1 MTNRLLLHRR
11 ALALWHTPGMDD
23 DAKDGAAVR
32 IPPPL
37 VYLGAVVA
45 GVLMHAFVAPLP
57 IGLPLAP
64 RIVVAAA
71 AALVSLAFMGFAI
84 QLFRRT
90 GQDPKPW
97 ATTPEI
103 ISTGVY
109 RVTRN
114 PMYVGMALLQI
125 AIGVGLANGWIVI
138 AVPVVLVVV
147 YLTAIRHEEAYLERK
162 FGHAYSDYKESVR
175 RWL

>member
-1 MTNRLLLHRR
+1 
-11 ALALWHTPGMDD
+11 MDD
-23 DAKDGAAVR
+23 HAKDGAAVR

-37 VYLGAVVA
+37 VYLGAVIA

-57 IGLPLAP
+57 VGLPIVA
-64 RIVVAAA
+64 RIVVATAA
-71 AALVSLAFMGFAI
+71 AVSSLVFMGLAI
-84 QLFRRT
+84 KLFRRS

-125 AIGVGLANGWIVI
+125 AIGVGLANWWVII

-162 FGHAYSDYKESVR
+162 FGRAYSDYKESVR